1 MKNKLSFKST
11 GKYSDENTL
20 LRAFKFSD
28 LSNSGFCNPENFLRA
43 LARLGI
49 NIVNRDNV
57 LDYFNLY
64 DYDRTGRIN
73 YKDFVTEIFTPQEMR
88 RRKIM
93 EEEKSEPGEQKQ
105 IPQKKDKRKY
115 NLTSTGFR
123 QKIEQNL
130 DDNENL
136 IKKIRNEILSLGV
149 NILFDIQKTLNK
161 FDVDNSGRIDIDEFN
176 KLCSEYSINLI
187 PDEIKTVFTCFDPSR
202 TGKIYYQDFLNI
214 IHGSLNDFRQ
224 GLVDEL
230 YNKLNKN
237 NRANLD
243 MKTVL
248 SSFNDKKAGQEASD
262 EFKDNFISHHDYFSN
277 GKTDVSYNEFV
288 NFFEVVSTNFK
299 EDAEFEKYLNDSFS
313 QQDGEVNK
321 AEESN
326 KNEEQKEDEQ
336 KENENKEQA
345 KEVLGSIDKLRQ
357 IITQQG
363 AKGVMNLLR
372 NLRNV
377 DLAGSNGV
385 DLDEFITVI
394 QNVLKDSDGSFPVKE
409 IHNIFNIYDIQEK
422 GIMEYKTFL
431 SDLFKLKSMSKS
443 RKSHLE
449 KIFEH
454 LDFERKQALD
464 INELIS
470 LYKKPEASEPNP
482 VVPDLLETFVIF
494 HNIIRGTRNPLVNL
508 DDFIEYYNY
517 VNFLIPETKNDKL
530 FIDYTSDGW
539 RLNDK
544 TLDERKNL
552 ADSKLKTLGK
562 QKNRDAKEKLIG
574 NSKTPYGT
582 IKDKINYNLNEE
594 EATIKTIKYNVNS
607 YEDIMAHLRNNLVQR
622 GPRGLMSIRRTFM
635 LIDENSDKR
644 IQFSEF
650 EKMFKRYRFNL
661 SQTEIN
667 NLFNY
672 FDKDGSGYI
681 DYGEFIGGIL
691 GDLSKF
697 RKDILKQVFDK
708 IDKDE
713 TGTITVGQLREA
725 YNPKEHPLVRQGKR
739 SEDEIL
745 GDFIDSLEYH
755 FSLLNEKNDENVDV
769 NDIKIDF
776 DDFCDFYKTISVSIE
791 DDKYFEIMVMSE
803 WGLKKDGRTLYQRTW
818 NQQDA

>member
-73 YKDFVTEIFTPQEMR
+73 YKDFVTEIFTPLEMR

-136 IKKIRNEILSLGV
+136 IKKIRNEILCLGV

-299 EDAEFEKYLNDSFS
+299 EDAEFEKYLKNSFS
-313 QQDGEVNK
+313 LQDEAANNT
-321 AEESN
+321 EESN
-326 KNEEQKEDEQ
+326 KNEDQKEDEQ

-357 IITQQG
+357 IMTQQG

-482 VVPDLLETFVIF
+482 VPDLLETFVIF

-594 EATIKTIKYNVNS
+594 EATIKYNVNN

-776 DDFCDFYKTISVSIE
+776 DEFCDFYKTISLSVE

>member
-1 MKNKLSFKST
+1 LKNKLSFKST

-73 YKDFVTEIFTPQEMR
+73 YKDFVTEIFTPLEMR

-93 EEEKSEPGEQKQ
+93 EEEKSEPGEPKQ
-105 IPQKKDKRKY
+105 IPQKKEKRKY

-136 IKKIRNEILSLGV
+136 IKKIRNEILCLGV

-230 YNKLNKN
+230 FNKLNKN

-243 MKTVL
+243 LKTVL

-277 GKTDVSYNEFV
+277 GKPDVSYNEFV
-288 NFFEVVSTNFK
+288 NFFEVISTNFK
-299 EDAEFEKYLNDSFS
+299 EDSEFEKYLNDSFS
-313 QQDGEVNK
+313 LQDGEVNNT
-321 AEESN
+321 EESN
-326 KNEEQKEDEQ
+326 RNEEQKEDEQ

-394 QNVLKDSDGSFPVKE
+394 QNVLKDSDGSFPVRE

-431 SDLFKLKSMSKS
+431 SDLFKLKSMPKS
-443 RKSHLE
+443 RKNHLE

-470 LYKKPEASEPNP
+470 LYKKPEPSEPNP
-482 VVPDLLETFVIF
+482 VPDLLETFVIF

-517 VNFLIPETKNDKL
+517 VNFLIPESKNDKL
-530 FIDYTSDGW
+530 FIDYTSEGW

-544 TLDERKNL
+544 TFDERKNL
-552 ADSKLKTLGK
+552 ADNKLKTLGK

-594 EATIKTIKYNVNS
+594 EATIKYNVNS
-607 YEDIMAHLRNNLVQR
+607 YEDLMAHLRNNLVQR

-661 SQTEIN
+661 SQVEIN

-755 FSLLNEKNDENVDV
+755 FSLLNEKNEENVDV

>member
-73 YKDFVTEIFTPQEMR
+73 YKDFVTEIFTPLEMR

-105 IPQKKDKRKY
+105 IPQKKEKRKY

-136 IKKIRNEILSLGV
+136 IKKIRNEILCLGV

-299 EDAEFEKYLNDSFS
+299 EDAEFEKYLKNSFS
-313 QQDGEVNK
+313 LQDEAANNT
-321 AEESN
+321 EESN
-326 KNEEQKEDEQ
+326 KNEDQKEDEQ

-357 IITQQG
+357 IMTQQG

-482 VVPDLLETFVIF
+482 VPDLLETFVIF

-594 EATIKTIKYNVNS
+594 EATIKYNVNS

-776 DDFCDFYKTISVSIE
+776 DEFCDFYKTISVSVE

>member
-73 YKDFVTEIFTPQEMR
+73 YKDFVTEIFTPLEMR

-105 IPQKKDKRKY
+105 IPQKKEKRKY

-136 IKKIRNEILSLGV
+136 IKKIRNEILCLGV

-299 EDAEFEKYLNDSFS
+299 EDAEFEKYLKNSFS
-313 QQDGEVNK
+313 LQDEAANNT
-321 AEESN
+321 EESY
-326 KNEEQKEDEQ
+326 KNEDQKEDEQ

-357 IITQQG
+357 IMTQQG

-482 VVPDLLETFVIF
+482 VPDLLETFVIF

-594 EATIKTIKYNVNS
+594 EATIKYNVNS
-607 YEDIMAHLRNNLVQR
+607 YEDIMDHLRNNLVQR

-776 DDFCDFYKTISVSIE
+776 DEFCDFYKTISLSVE

>member
-73 YKDFVTEIFTPQEMR
+73 YKDFVTEIFTPLEMR

-93 EEEKSEPGEQKQ
+93 EGEKSEPSEQKQ

-136 IKKIRNEILSLGV
+136 IKKIRNEILSLGA

-230 YNKLNKN
+230 FNKLNKN

-248 SSFNDKKAGQEASD
+248 SSYNDKKAGQEASD

-277 GKTDVSYNEFV
+277 GKPDVSYNEFV

-313 QQDGEVNK
+313 EQEGEVNNT
-321 AEESN
+321 EESN
-326 KNEEQKEDEQ
+326 KNEEQKEDEK

-345 KEVLGSIDKLRQ
+345 KEVLGSLDKLRQ
-357 IITQQG
+357 IITLQG

-394 QNVLKDSDGSFPVKE
+394 QNVLKESDGSFPVKE

-470 LYKKPEASEPNP
+470 LYKKPDASEPNP
-482 VVPDLLETFVIF
+482 VPDLLETFVIF

-544 TLDERKNL
+544 TFDERKNL
-552 ADSKLKTLGK
+552 AENKIKTLGK

-594 EATIKTIKYNVNS
+594 EATIKYNVNS
-607 YEDIMAHLRNNLVQR
+607 YEDLMAHLRNNLVQR
-622 GPRGLMSIRRTFM
+622 GPRGLMAIRRTFM

-661 SQTEIN
+661 SQVEIN

-708 IDKDE
+708 IDKNE

-755 FSLLNEKNDENVDV
+755 FSLLNEKSDDENVDV
-769 NDIKIDF
+769 NDVKIDF
-776 DDFCDFYKTISVSIE
+776 DDFCDFYKTISISVE

>member
-73 YKDFVTEIFTPQEMR
+73 YKDFVTEIFTPLEMR

-105 IPQKKDKRKY
+105 IPQKKEKRKY

-136 IKKIRNEILSLGV
+136 IKKIRNEILCLGV

-299 EDAEFEKYLNDSFS
+299 EDAEFEKYLKNSFS
-313 QQDGEVNK
+313 LQDEAANNT
-321 AEESN
+321 EESN
-326 KNEEQKEDEQ
+326 KNEDQKEDEQ

-357 IITQQG
+357 IMTQQG

-394 QNVLKDSDGSFPVKE
+394 QNVLKDSNGSFPVKE

-482 VVPDLLETFVIF
+482 VPDLLETFVIF

-594 EATIKTIKYNVNS
+594 EATIKYNVNN

-776 DDFCDFYKTISVSIE
+776 DEFCDFYKTISLSVE

>member
-1 MKNKLSFKST
+1 M
-11 GKYSDENTL
+11 

-73 YKDFVTEIFTPQEMR
+73 YKDFVTEIFTPLEMR

-105 IPQKKDKRKY
+105 IPQKKEKRKY

-136 IKKIRNEILSLGV
+136 IKKIRKEILCLGV

-176 KLCSEYSINLI
+176 KLCSEYNINLI

-230 YNKLNKN
+230 FNKLNKN

-243 MKTVL
+243 MKTIL

-277 GKTDVSYNEFV
+277 GKIDVSYNEFV

-299 EDAEFEKYLNDSFS
+299 EDSEFEKYLNDSFNL
-313 QQDGEVNK
+313 QDEEVNNP
-321 AEESN
+321 EEN
-326 KNEEQKEDEQ
+326 NQNEEQKEDEQ
-336 KENENKEQA
+336 KENESKKQA

-357 IITQQG
+357 ILSQQG

-431 SDLFKLKSMSKS
+431 SDLFKLKSMPKS

-454 LDFERKQALD
+454 LDVERKQALD

-470 LYKKPEASEPNP
+470 LYKKPEPSEPNP
-482 VVPDLLETFVIF
+482 VPDLLETFVIF

-530 FIDYTSDGW
+530 FIDYTSDEW

-544 TLDERKNL
+544 SFDERKNL
-552 ADSKLKTLGK
+552 ADNKLKTLGK
-562 QKNRDAKEKLIG
+562 QKNREAKEKLIG
-574 NSKTPYGT
+574 NRKTPFGT

-594 EATIKTIKYNVNS
+594 EATIKYNVNS
-607 YEDIMAHLRNNLVQR
+607 YEDLMAHLRNNLIQR

-661 SQTEIN
+661 SQVEIN

-708 IDKDE
+708 IDKNE

-755 FSLLNEKNDENVDV
+755 FSLLNEKNEENIDV

-776 DDFCDFYKTISVSIE
+776 DDFCDFYKTISVSVE

>member
-105 IPQKKDKRKY
+105 IPQKKEKRKY

-136 IKKIRNEILSLGV
+136 IKKIRNEILCLGV

-214 IHGSLNDFRQ
+214 IHGSLNDYRQ

-230 YNKLNKN
+230 FNKLNKN

-248 SSFNDKKAGQEASD
+248 SSFNDKKTGQEASD

-313 QQDGEVNK
+313 EQEGEVNNT
-321 AEESN
+321 EES

-345 KEVLGSIDKLRQ
+345 KEVLGSLDKLRQ

-431 SDLFKLKSMSKS
+431 SDLFKLKSMPKS

-470 LYKKPEASEPNP
+470 LYKKPDASEPNP
-482 VVPDLLETFVIF
+482 VPDLLETFVIF

-544 TLDERKNL
+544 TFDERKNL
-552 ADSKLKTLGK
+552 ADNKIKTLGK

-594 EATIKTIKYNVNS
+594 EATIKYNVNS
-607 YEDIMAHLRNNLVQR
+607 YEDLMAHLRNNLVQR

-661 SQTEIN
+661 SQVEIN

-708 IDKDE
+708 IDKNE

-769 NDIKIDF
+769 NEIKIDF
-776 DDFCDFYKTISVSIE
+776 DDFCDFYKTISVSVE

>member
-73 YKDFVTEIFTPQEMR
+73 YKDFVTEIFTPLEMR

-105 IPQKKDKRKY
+105 IPQKKEKRKY

-136 IKKIRNEILSLGV
+136 IKKIRNEILCLGV

-299 EDAEFEKYLNDSFS
+299 EDAEFEKYLKNSFS
-313 QQDGEVNK
+313 LQDEAANNT
-321 AEESN
+321 EESN
-326 KNEEQKEDEQ
+326 KNEDQKEDEQ

-357 IITQQG
+357 IMTQQG

-482 VVPDLLETFVIF
+482 VPDLLETFVIF

-594 EATIKTIKYNVNS
+594 EATIKYNVNS
-607 YEDIMAHLRNNLVQR
+607 YEDIMDHLRNNLVQR

-776 DDFCDFYKTISVSIE
+776 DEFCDFYKTISLSVE

>member
-73 YKDFVTEIFTPQEMR
+73 YKDFVTEIFTPLEMR

-105 IPQKKDKRKY
+105 IPQKKEKRKY

-136 IKKIRNEILSLGV
+136 IKKIRNEILCLGV

-299 EDAEFEKYLNDSFS
+299 EDAEFEKYLNDSFNE
-313 QQDGEVNK
+313 QKGEVNNT
-321 AEESN
+321 EESN

-345 KEVLGSIDKLRQ
+345 KEVLGSLDKLRQ

-363 AKGVMNLLR
+363 FKGVMNLLR

-431 SDLFKLKSMSKS
+431 SDLFKLKSMPKS

-470 LYKKPEASEPNP
+470 LYKKPDASEPNP
-482 VVPDLLETFVIF
+482 VPDLLETFVIF

-544 TLDERKNL
+544 TFDERKNL
-552 ADSKLKTLGK
+552 ADNKIKTLGK

-594 EATIKTIKYNVNS
+594 EATIKYNVNS
-607 YEDIMAHLRNNLVQR
+607 YEDLMAHLRNNLVK
-622 GPRGLMSIRRTFM
+622 
-635 LIDENSDKR
+635 E
-644 IQFSEF
+644 IQ
-650 EKMFKRYRFNL
+650 
-661 SQTEIN
+661 
-667 NLFNY
+667 
-672 FDKDGSGYI
+672 G
-681 DYGEFIGGIL
+681 
-691 GDLSKF
+691 
-697 RKDILKQVFDK
+697 V
-708 IDKDE
+708 
-713 TGTITVGQLREA
+713 
-725 YNPKEHPLVRQGKR
+725 
-739 SEDEIL
+739 
-745 GDFIDSLEYH
+745 
-755 FSLLNEKNDENVDV
+755 
-769 NDIKIDF
+769 
-776 DDFCDFYKTISVSIE
+776 
-791 DDKYFEIMVMSE
+791 
-803 WGLKKDGRTLYQRTW
+803 
-818 NQQDA
+818 

>member
-73 YKDFVTEIFTPQEMR
+73 YKDFVTEIFTPLEMR

-115 NLTSTGFR
+115 SLTSTGFR

-136 IKKIRNEILSLGV
+136 IKKVRNEILSLGV

-214 IHGSLNDFRQ
+214 IHGSLNDYRQ

-230 YNKLNKN
+230 FNKLNKN

-243 MKTVL
+243 LKTVL

-277 GKTDVSYNEFV
+277 GKPDVSYNEFV

-299 EDAEFEKYLNDSFS
+299 EDAEFEKYLKNSFS
-313 QQDGEVNK
+313 LQDEAANNT
-321 AEESN
+321 EESN

-336 KENENKEQA
+336 KENENKNKEQA
-345 KEVLGSIDKLRQ
+345 KEVLGSLDKLRQ
-357 IITQQG
+357 IMTQQG

-431 SDLFKLKSMSKS
+431 SDLFKLKSMPKS

-470 LYKKPEASEPNP
+470 LYKKPDASEPNP
-482 VVPDLLETFVIF
+482 VPDLLETFVIF

-517 VNFLIPETKNDKL
+517 INFLIPETKNDKL

-544 TLDERKNL
+544 TFDERKNL
-552 ADSKLKTLGK
+552 ADNKIKTLGK

-594 EATIKTIKYNVNS
+594 EATIKYNVNS
-607 YEDIMAHLRNNLVQR
+607 YEDLMAHLKSNLVQR

-644 IQFSEF
+644 IQYSEF

-708 IDKDE
+708 IDKNE
-713 TGTITVGQLREA
+713 TGTITVDQLREA
-725 YNPKEHPLVRQGKR
+725 YSPKEHQLVR
-739 SEDEIL
+739 
-745 GDFIDSLEYH
+745 
-755 FSLLNEKNDENVDV
+755 
-769 NDIKIDF
+769 
-776 DDFCDFYKTISVSIE
+776 
-791 DDKYFEIMVMSE
+791 
-803 WGLKKDGRTLYQRTW
+803 
-818 NQQDA
+818 

>member
-11 GKYSDENTL
+11 SKYSDENTL

-73 YKDFVTEIFTPQEMR
+73 YKDFVTEIFTPLEMR

-105 IPQKKDKRKY
+105 IPQKKEKRKY

-136 IKKIRNEILSLGV
+136 IKKIRNEILCLGV

-299 EDAEFEKYLNDSFS
+299 EDAEFEKYLKNSFS
-313 QQDGEVNK
+313 LQDEAANNT
-321 AEESN
+321 EESN
-326 KNEEQKEDEQ
+326 KNEDQKEDEQ

-357 IITQQG
+357 IMTQQG

-482 VVPDLLETFVIF
+482 VPDLLETFVIF

-594 EATIKTIKYNVNS
+594 EATIKYNVNN

-776 DDFCDFYKTISVSIE
+776 DEFCDFYKTISLSVE

>member
-73 YKDFVTEIFTPQEMR
+73 YKDFVTEIFTPLEMR

-105 IPQKKDKRKY
+105 IPQKKEKRKY

-136 IKKIRNEILSLGV
+136 IKKIRNEILCLGV

-262 EFKDNFISHHDYFSN
+262 EFKDNFISHHDYFSS
-277 GKTDVSYNEFV
+277 GKTDGSYNEFV

-299 EDAEFEKYLNDSFS
+299 EDAEFEKYLKNSFS
-313 QQDGEVNK
+313 LQDEAANNT
-321 AEESN
+321 EESN
-326 KNEEQKEDEQ
+326 KNEDQKEDEQ

-357 IITQQG
+357 IMTQQG

-482 VVPDLLETFVIF
+482 VPDLLETFVIF

-517 VNFLIPETKNDKL
+517 VNFLIPETKTDKL

-594 EATIKTIKYNVNS
+594 EATIKYNVNN

-776 DDFCDFYKTISVSIE
+776 DEFCDFYKTISLSVE

>member
-73 YKDFVTEIFTPQEMR
+73 YKDFVTEIFTPLEMR

-105 IPQKKDKRKY
+105 IPQKKEKRKY

-136 IKKIRNEILSLGV
+136 IKKIRNEILCLGV

-214 IHGSLNDFRQ
+214 IHGSLNEFRQ

-230 YNKLNKN
+230 FNKLNKN

-277 GKTDVSYNEFV
+277 GKPDVSYNEFV

-321 AEESN
+321 TEESN

-443 RKSHLE
+443 RKNHLE

-470 LYKKPEASEPNP
+470 LYKKPEASDPNP
-482 VVPDLLETFVIF
+482 VPDLLETFVIF

-544 TLDERKNL
+544 TFDERKNL
-552 ADSKLKTLGK
+552 ADNKLKTLGK

-594 EATIKTIKYNVNS
+594 EATIKYNVNS
-607 YEDIMAHLRNNLVQR
+607 YEDLMAHLRNNLVQR

-708 IDKDE
+708 LDKDE

-776 DDFCDFYKTISVSIE
+776 DEFCDFYKTISVSVE

>member
-73 YKDFVTEIFTPQEMR
+73 YKDFVTEIFTPLEMR

-105 IPQKKDKRKY
+105 IPQKKEKRKY

-136 IKKIRNEILSLGV
+136 IKKIRNEILCLGV

-299 EDAEFEKYLNDSFS
+299 EDAEFEKYLKNSFS
-313 QQDGEVNK
+313 LQDEAANNT
-321 AEESN
+321 EESN
-326 KNEEQKEDEQ
+326 KNEDQKEDEQ

-357 IITQQG
+357 IMTQQG

-482 VVPDLLETFVIF
+482 VPDLLETFVIF

-594 EATIKTIKYNVNS
+594 EATIKYNVNS

-776 DDFCDFYKTISVSIE
+776 DDFCDFYKTISVSVE

>member
-73 YKDFVTEIFTPQEMR
+73 YKDFVTEIFTPLEMR

-136 IKKIRNEILSLGV
+136 IKKVRNEILSLGV

-299 EDAEFEKYLNDSFS
+299 EDAEFEKYLKNSFS
-313 QQDGEVNK
+313 LQDEAANNT
-321 AEESN
+321 EESN
-326 KNEEQKEDEQ
+326 KNEDQKEDEQ

-357 IITQQG
+357 IMTQQG

-482 VVPDLLETFVIF
+482 VPDLLETFVIF

-544 TLDERKNL
+544 TFDERKNL
-552 ADSKLKTLGK
+552 ADNKIKTLGK

-594 EATIKTIKYNVNS
+594 EATIKYNVNS
-607 YEDIMAHLRNNLVQR
+607 YEDLMAHLRNNLVQR

-644 IQFSEF
+644 IQYSEF

-661 SQTEIN
+661 SQVEIN

-708 IDKDE
+708 IDKNE

-776 DDFCDFYKTISVSIE
+776 DEFCDFYKTISLSVE

>member
-73 YKDFVTEIFTPQEMR
+73 YKDFVTEIFTPLEMR

-105 IPQKKDKRKY
+105 IPQKKEKRKY

-136 IKKIRNEILSLGV
+136 IKKIRNEILCLGV

-277 GKTDVSYNEFV
+277 GKPDVSYNEFV

-299 EDAEFEKYLNDSFS
+299 EDAEFEKYLKNSFS
-313 QQDGEVNK
+313 LQDEAANNT
-321 AEESN
+321 EESN
-326 KNEEQKEDEQ
+326 KNEDQKEDEQ

-345 KEVLGSIDKLRQ
+345 KEVLGSLDKLRQ

-482 VVPDLLETFVIF
+482 VPDLLETFVIF

-594 EATIKTIKYNVNS
+594 EATIKYNVNS
-607 YEDIMAHLRNNLVQR
+607 YEDLMAHLRSNLVQR

-776 DDFCDFYKTISVSIE
+776 DEFCDFYKTISLSVE

>member
-73 YKDFVTEIFTPQEMR
+73 YKDFVTEIFTPLEMR

-105 IPQKKDKRKY
+105 IPQKKEKRKY

-136 IKKIRNEILSLGV
+136 IKKIRNEILCLGV

-299 EDAEFEKYLNDSFS
+299 EDAEFEKYLKNSFS
-313 QQDGEVNK
+313 LQDEAANNT
-321 AEESN
+321 EESN
-326 KNEEQKEDEQ
+326 KNEDQKEDEQ

-357 IITQQG
+357 IMTQQG

-482 VVPDLLETFVIF
+482 VPDLLETFVIF

-594 EATIKTIKYNVNS
+594 EATIKYNVNS

-650 EKMFKRYRFNL
+650 EKMFKRYRINL
-661 SQTEIN
+661 SQFEIN

-776 DDFCDFYKTISVSIE
+776 DEFCDFYKTISLSVE

>member
-73 YKDFVTEIFTPQEMR
+73 YKDFVTEIFTPLEMR

-105 IPQKKDKRKY
+105 IPQKKEKRKY

-136 IKKIRNEILSLGV
+136 IKKIRNEILCLGV

-299 EDAEFEKYLNDSFS
+299 EDAEFEKYLKNSFS
-313 QQDGEVNK
+313 LQDEAANNT
-321 AEESN
+321 EESN
-326 KNEEQKEDEQ
+326 KNEDQKEDEQ

-357 IITQQG
+357 IMTQQG

-482 VVPDLLETFVIF
+482 VPDLLETFVIF

-594 EATIKTIKYNVNS
+594 EATIKYNVNN

-776 DDFCDFYKTISVSIE
+776 DEFCDFYKTISLSVE

>member
-73 YKDFVTEIFTPQEMR
+73 YKDFVTEIFTPLEMR

-105 IPQKKDKRKY
+105 IPQKKEKRKY

-136 IKKIRNEILSLGV
+136 IKKIRNEILCLGV

-224 GLVDEL
+224 GLIDEL

-299 EDAEFEKYLNDSFS
+299 EDAEFEKYLKNSFS
-313 QQDGEVNK
+313 LQDEAANNT
-321 AEESN
+321 EESN
-326 KNEEQKEDEQ
+326 KNEDQKEDEQ

-357 IITQQG
+357 IMTQQG

-394 QNVLKDSDGSFPVKE
+394 QNVLKDSNGSFPVKE

-482 VVPDLLETFVIF
+482 VPDLLETFVIF

-594 EATIKTIKYNVNS
+594 EATIKYNVNN

-776 DDFCDFYKTISVSIE
+776 DEFCDFYKTISLSVE